1 MINKIYINQ
10 WLALKPYNTQT
21 LTDTYY
27 LKLSNDIKTVLIN
40 SDSFVL
46 ISHLA
51 ENEIDILS
59 CFLTSYFEDIISQID
74 IWNTFINCHTK
85 LYNKK
90 LPFFNTDEYYENE
103 INEQDIS
110 FLVWYFLNTIQDK
123 KYLKPSSIHVKNI
136 AQEVTMLFDEK
147 YEYAPENKHLKSFYA
162 IDNNETDYYVVRNF
176 IDDILFNTYLFY
188 PDTALK
194 LQREMEKLINENDT
208 HLSMY
213 LRDVRDSSVHKNHT
227 RLLSLKGNEWAAEI
241 LGSEHPVSADLLCM
255 SQKINGFFLYKGQ
268 NQQDIF
274 LEHIASGKKF
284 DLTKKSFD
292 HYHDLK
298 KIDEIVFMGIVQWK
312 NEWWFSGI
320 QFQTKYNANIVLDE
334 KNSIESRMA
343 VNFLSEKDEDSLTI
357 LQKQKEA
364 FLSFNNGSPIAFLP
378 STDLHRFFI
387 DYIAFYNKSLN
398 LSHDE
403 KEQAEKR
410 AKKEGYFG
418 NKSYEEPNFA
428 ENYETGLV
436 FFNPKS
442 GGEVALGVN
451 SAFPFKTNPFFVA
464 EDSEN
469 DIMQLLIS
477 DDLSAELAM
486 YCIDNFKNVVPFFKE
501 GEGKKYIEDID
512 FLLRF
517 WKTEKYHSN
526 PSITFVGQREK

>member
-1 MINKIYINQ
+1 M
-10 WLALKPYNTQT
+10 
-21 LTDTYY
+21 
-27 LKLSNDIKTVLIN
+27 
-40 SDSFVL
+40 
-46 ISHLA
+46 SHLT
-51 ENEIDILS
+51 EIEFDILS
-59 CFLTSYFEDIISQID
+59 CFLTSYFEDIISETN

-110 FLVWYFLNTIQDK
+110 FLIWYFLNTIQEE
-123 KYLKPSSIHVKNI
+123 KYLKPYNNYVEDI
-136 AQEVTMLFDEK
+136 AKEVTLLFDKE
-147 YEYAPENKHLKSFYA
+147 YEYATENKHLKSFYA
-162 IDNNETDYYVVRNF
+162 IDKNETDYYVVRNF
-176 IDDILFNTYLFY
+176 INDILFNTYLFF

-194 LQREMEKLINENDT
+194 LQRQEEELIKENDT

-213 LRDVRDSSVHKNHT
+213 LRDIRDSSVHKNCT

-241 LGSEHPVSADLLCM
+241 LGSEHPVSADLLGM

-268 NQQDIF
+268 NEQDIF

-292 HYHDLK
+292 HYRDLK
-298 KIDEIVFMGIVQWK
+298 KIDDMVFMGIVQWK

-320 QFQTKYNANIVLDE
+320 QFQTKYDANVVLDE
-334 KNSIESRMA
+334 KNSIESRRA
-343 VNFLSEKDEDSLTI
+343 VDFLDNKKEDTI
-357 LQKQKEA
+357 TTLQKQKDA
-364 FLSFNNGSPIAFLP
+364 FLSFNNGSPIVFLP
-378 STDLHRFFI
+378 SADMNDFFS
-387 DYIAFYNKSLN
+387 DYIEFYNKSLN
-398 LSHDE
+398 LSVEDR
-403 KEQAEKR
+403 EQAEKR

-418 NKSYEEPNFA
+418 NKSNEMPNFA
-428 ENYETGLV
+428 ETSETGLV

-469 DIMQLLIS
+469 DIMQLLM
-477 DDLSAELAM
+477 DDSLSTELAM
-486 YCIDNFKNVVPFFKE
+486 YCIDNFKNILPFLKE
-501 GEGKKYIEDID
+501 GDGKKYLDDID

-526 PSITFVGQREK
+526 PSITFVGQRKK